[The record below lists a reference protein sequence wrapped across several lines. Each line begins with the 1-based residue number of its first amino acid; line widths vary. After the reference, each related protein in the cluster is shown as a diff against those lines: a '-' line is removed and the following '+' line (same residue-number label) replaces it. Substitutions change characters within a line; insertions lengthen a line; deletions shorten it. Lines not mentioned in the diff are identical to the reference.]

1 MSNANKFP
9 SLSYFAYIWRDCGI
23 MLMMKMR
30 TLLIRS
36 VIAAALLT
44 AWLPVRAGD
53 LEGSRV
59 SPLYF
64 GPNAL
69 PVPDILDGRVSEK
82 LYLELDYD
90 WFAGHYG
97 DMTHTLSAKV
107 RVPLFTPRVN
117 LSVWMPVVEGYRY
130 TPEAL
135 EHFRP
140 LVYRERG
147 TQVGNVYVSTDI
159 QVFRER
165 RIMPGI
171 TVRAAVITASG
182 DGDEYSR
189 YFDAP
194 GYFFDASVGKSLELG
209 HPFFHYV
216 RVAAGAGFLCWQ
228 VTSVTQNDAW
238 MYGLS
243 AALSTSLADARLA
256 WQGYNGWMGDGDR
269 PMVIQASLTF
279 KAGGFR
285 PVIAYEYGLR
295 DWPYSHLRIGL
306 AYEFQ

>member
-1 MSNANKFP
+1 
-9 SLSYFAYIWRDCGI
+9 

-36 VIAAALLT
+36 VIAAAILT
-44 AWLPVRAGD
+44 VWLPVRAGD

-90 WFAGHYG
+90 WFSGHYG

-140 LVYRERG
+140 LVRRARG

-209 HPFFHYV
+209 HPFF
-216 RVAAGAGFLCWQ
+216 
-228 VTSVTQNDAW
+228 
-238 MYGLS
+238 
-243 AALSTSLADARLA
+243 